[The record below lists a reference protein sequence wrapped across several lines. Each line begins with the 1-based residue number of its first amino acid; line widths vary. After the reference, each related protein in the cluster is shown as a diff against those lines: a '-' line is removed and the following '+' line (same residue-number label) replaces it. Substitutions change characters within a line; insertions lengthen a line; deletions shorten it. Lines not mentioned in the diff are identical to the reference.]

1 MSTTPGIRRYEVLA
15 FITQYLAEHGGHS
28 PSMREIATG
37 CGLRAQTGVLAH
49 VRQLA
54 QDGYLLYEPVEP
66 TSHAMT
72 RTRKPAP
79 KAMLST
85 TSVGG
90 AT

>member
-1 MSTTPGIRRYEVLA
+1 MSNAPGTRRYEVLA
-15 FITQYLAEHGGHS
+15 FITSYLAEHDGHS
-28 PSMREIATG
+28 PSMQDIASG
-37 CGLRAQTGVLAH
+37 CGLRGKSTVLAH

-79 KAMLST
+79 RST
-85 TSVGG
+85 VEET
-90 AT
+90 A